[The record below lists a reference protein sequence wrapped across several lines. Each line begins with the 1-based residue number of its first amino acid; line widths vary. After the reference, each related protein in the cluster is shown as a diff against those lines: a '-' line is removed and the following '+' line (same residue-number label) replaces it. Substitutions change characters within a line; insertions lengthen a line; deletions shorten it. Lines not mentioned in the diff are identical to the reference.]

1 MLDTNLL
8 FSTSIFYCS
17 GFNSSQ
23 GVFELTSACA
33 DPTPPPSTTQ
43 PTTTTT
49 QTTTTETTT
58 DPTQQDEPPDDTLPE
73 YRQAMTMYHLKLD
86 CDHKLVSDNDVVT
99 SDQVCAKFT
108 VRNIDQVIHS
118 HEVCEVAPNSCPEF
132 LMPVQRRDSLVE
144 VSVYANGNDPLLVDS
159 MEFDM

>member
-17 GFNSSQ
+17 GFGSSQ

-49 QTTTTETTT
+49 QTTT
-58 DPTQQDEPPDDTLPE
+58 DDTLPE

-144 VSVYANGNDPLLVDS
+144 VSVYANGDDPLLVDS

>member
-17 GFNSSQ
+17 GYGSSQ

-132 LMPVQRRDSLVE
+132 FMPVQRRDSLVE
-144 VSVYANGNDPLLVDS
+144 VSVYANGDDPLLVDS